1 MEKNLS
7 QCSGVTEVYVLGAI
21 APSSRKNLLILE
33 EYENQTKFYVDMN
46 DISRLALFSKTLL

>member
-7 QCSGVTEVYVLGAI
+7 QCSGVTEVCVLGAI

-33 EYENQTKFYVDMN
+33 EYENQTKF
-46 DISRLALFSKTLL
+46 

>member
-7 QCSGVTEVYVLGAI
+7 QCSDVTEVYVLGAI